1 MALAKF
7 QTKRHLFQALWA
19 AATNSYLTGFLSGKI
34 YQGRSKTLCVPGL
47 NCYSCPGAIGA
58 CPIGALQAVLSD
70 RKFMFSC
77 YVFGFL
83 TLVGALLGRFVCG
96 WLCPFGLIQDLLHK
110 IPFPRKIRTF
120 RGDRILRYLKYVLLL
135 VFVILLPLFMV
146 DIIGQGD
153 PAFCKYICPS
163 GTLLGG
169 WPLVL
174 GSKPLRELA
183 GWLFAWKN
191 VVLAA
196 IILLSIMIYRPFCKY
211 LCPLGG
217 IYAGFNRFSLYRL
230 RVDSE
235 ACVHCGKCKSACK
248 MGVDPVQTPSHAECI
263 RCGDCRRCC
272 PTGAISLGFRDKG
285 KCSRVEL
292 DAVGNESRHP

>member
-1 MALAKF
+1 MAKNIRHWVQAAWTLAS
-7 QTKRHLFQALWA
+7 
-19 AATNSYLTGFLSGKI
+19 NSYVTGFMEAKI
-34 YQGRSKTLCVPGL
+34 YRGKLKNICFPGL
-47 NCYSCPGAIGA
+47 NCYSCPGAVA
-58 CPIGALQAVLSD
+58 SCPIGALQAVMGSW
-70 RKFMFSC
+70 KFNVSL
-77 YVFGFL
+77 YIAGFFMII
-83 TLVGALLGRFVCG
+83 GAIFGRFICG
-96 WLCPFGLIQDLLHK
+96 FLCPFGFIQDLLHK
-110 IPFPRKIRTF
+110 IPFVKKIATF
-120 RGDRILRYLKYVLLL
+120 RGDRVLRCLKYVILL